1 MRILLTGSA
10 GFIGSALAARLADD
24 GHEVLGVDSLRE
36 HSVRIG
42 LARLRRDGFDTS
54 SDAFGNIAER
64 SCRYGSLR
72 FLKCDISDA
81 GRLLDIVLDFR
92 PEKVVH
98 LAACP
103 GVRDS
108 YDDPAA
114 SFSTNV
120 TGFFN
125 ILQVCRQGGVRHLL
139 YASSSSVYGE
149 NISTPFRESDNCTSP
164 CSVYAATKLCDE
176 ALASSFCRSYGLRAT
191 GVRMF
196 SVYGP
201 WGRPDMAPMI
211 FVRALT
217 RGIPVEL
224 FGGGLQTRDFTYI
237 GDVVE
242 SLLRLL
248 MLPGSPGEAEIYNIG
263 SGCPVPVVEFLRL
276 LEEKLGVRGLHV
288 NSESKPY
295 ETQRT
300 FSDSGKLF
308 GAIGYRPSTPLDK
321 GIEAFVEWYVS
332 ESECHGD
339 RSLASASPDNFI

>member
-10 GFIGSALAARLADD
+10 GFIGSALASRLADD
-24 GHEVLGVDSLRE
+24 GHDVLGVDSLRE
-36 HSVRIG
+36 HSASCG

-54 SDAFGNIAER
+54 SESFGLDVER
-64 SCRYGSLR
+64 SLRFGSLR

-92 PEKVVH
+92 PEKAVH

-108 YDDPAA
+108 YDDPAG

-120 TGFFN
+120 AGFFN
-125 ILQVCRQGGVRHLL
+125 VLEVCRRCDVRHLL
-139 YASSSSVYGE
+139 YASSSSVYGDDLP
-149 NISTPFRESDNCTSP
+149 TPFRETDNCTSP
-164 CSVYAATKLCDE
+164 RSVYAATKLCDE
-176 ALASSFCRSYGLRAT
+176 ALASAFCHSYGLRAT

-211 FVRALT
+211 FVDALT
-217 RGIPVEL
+217 HGMPVEL

-242 SLLRLL
+242 SLARLL
-248 MLPGSPGEAEIYNIG
+248 MLPGSPGEAETYNIG
-263 SGCPVPVVEFLRL
+263 SGCPVPVVEFLSL
-276 LEEKLGVRGLHV
+276 LEQRLGIRGLHV
-288 NSESKPY
+288 SSEPKPY
-295 ETQRT
+295 ETRRT

-308 GAIGYRPSTPLDK
+308 GAVGYRPSTPLVK
-321 GIEAFVEWYVS
+321 GIDAFVEWYINKRTCV
-332 ESECHGD
+332 
-339 RSLASASPDNFI
+339 RLR

>member
-10 GFIGSALAARLADD
+10 GFIGSALASRLADD
-24 GHEVLGVDSLRE
+24 GHDVLGVDSLRE
-36 HSVRIG
+36 HSASCG

-54 SDAFGNIAER
+54 SESFGLDVER
-64 SCRYGSLR
+64 SQRFGSLR

-92 PEKVVH
+92 PEKAVH

-108 YDDPAA
+108 YDDPAG

-120 TGFFN
+120 AGFFN
-125 ILQVCRQGGVRHLL
+125 VLEVCRRCDVRHLL
-139 YASSSSVYGE
+139 YASSSSVYGDDLP
-149 NISTPFRESDNCTSP
+149 TPFRETDNCTSP
-164 CSVYAATKLCDE
+164 RSVYAATKLCDE
-176 ALASSFCRSYGLRAT
+176 ALASAFCHSYGLRAT

-211 FVRALT
+211 FVDALT
-217 RGIPVEL
+217 HGMPVEL

-242 SLLRLL
+242 SLARLL

-263 SGCPVPVVEFLRL
+263 SGCPVPVVEFLGI
-276 LEEKLGVRGLHV
+276 LEEKLGIRGFHV
-288 NSESKPY
+288 SSEPKPY
-295 ETQRT
+295 ETRRT

-308 GAIGYRPSTPLDK
+308 GAVGYRPSTPLVK
-321 GIEAFVEWYVS
+321 GIDAFVEWYINKRTCV
-332 ESECHGD
+332 
-339 RSLASASPDNFI
+339 RLR